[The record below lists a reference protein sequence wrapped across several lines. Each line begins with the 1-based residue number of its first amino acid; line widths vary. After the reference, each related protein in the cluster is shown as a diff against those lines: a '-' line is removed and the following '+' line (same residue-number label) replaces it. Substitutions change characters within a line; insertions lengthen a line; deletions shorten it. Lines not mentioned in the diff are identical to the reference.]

1 MKEYRLEKRNA
12 ILRYHDL
19 PGEGTPIIFIH
30 GLGCAAYHEQDYFNF
45 GHLMTIITATATTTT
60 IKTPGR
66 IFPLAF
72 RVESSRYSD
81 STALM

>member
-30 GLGCAAYHEQDYFNF
+30 GLGCAASFDY
-45 GHLMTIITATATTTT
+45 
-60 IKTPGR
+60 P
-66 IFPLAF
+66 
-72 RVESSRYSD
+72 
-81 STALM
+81 